1 MIRHIHI
8 SINSGRFTD
17 GKFLGWGITLSAL
30 SGMWGL
36 RMLEVCV
43 DIGGW
48 VDEMMATAVREMV
61 RRMEAGVR
69 VCLGGCQAA
78 KVDEWMCGV
87 WWEGEKEVFAEVVWG
102 KLMRCGRG
110 TGVNREGQVRSSG
123 DGRNES
129 WRKYVLWAP
138 VGREGMARRVWVQ
151 RKVVEY
157 QEPIYESY

>member
-8 SINSGRFTD
+8 SIKSASFTD
-17 GKFLGWGITLSAL
+17 SKFLGWGITLSAL
-30 SGMWGL
+30 AQMRGL
-36 RMLEVCV
+36 RTLELCIDVM
-43 DIGGW
+43 GL

-61 RRMEAGVR
+61 RRTEAGVR
-69 VCLGGCQAA
+69 VCLGGCEAA
-78 KVDEWMCGV
+78 KVDEWTCGV
-87 WWEGEKEVFAEVVWG
+87 WWEVEKEIFAEVVWG

-110 TGVNREGQVRSSG
+110 MGVDREGQTGNSG

-138 VGREGMARRVWVQ
+138 VEREGMARRVWVQ

-157 QEPIYESY
+157 QAPIYESY